1 MSNVHFQADLF
12 SEIIQGLK
20 TSMEELAVPAEHVV
34 DLATKI
40 YISLSKK
47 SESGAA
53 GDTTFYIAN
62 QERRTVNCLGVIKC
76 KECGHE
82 EGKFIGQ
89 EIKYCA
95 GCGRKVREKK

>member
-20 TSMEELAVPAEHVV
+20 GSIEELSVPADHVA

-47 SESGAA
+47 SESAA
-53 GDTTFYIAN
+53 GDTSFYIASS
-62 QERRTVNCLGVIKC
+62 EKRSVNCLGVIKC
-76 KECGHE
+76 QECGHE
-82 EGKFIGQ
+82 EGRFVGQDIKF
-89 EIKYCA
+89 CA
-95 GCGRKVREKK
+95 GCGRRVREKN